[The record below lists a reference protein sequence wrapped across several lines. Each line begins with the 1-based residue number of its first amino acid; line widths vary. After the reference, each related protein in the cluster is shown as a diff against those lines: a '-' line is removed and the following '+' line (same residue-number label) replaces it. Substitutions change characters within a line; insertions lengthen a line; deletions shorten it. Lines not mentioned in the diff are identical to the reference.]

1 MVCVNRYSSSGNNS
15 GVTFVRTTISRDAK
29 KADVRKFS
37 WLARKR
43 GRRDAILRLAKNS
56 GLNYSVNR
64 LLFQLE
70 FP

>member
-29 KADVRKFS
+29 KTDVRELS

-43 GRRDAILRLAKNS
+43 ERRDAIL
-56 GLNYSVNR
+56 
-64 LLFQLE
+64 
-70 FP
+70 